1 MTLQVLGLGTT
12 GKLAISEGMNM
23 NTLIKNYKINR
34 CECGNCTP
42 MPTPTEC
49 VCCKEITAVVNKCE
63 SMDSSEPSTTQCII
77 NHDGFD
83 PVCLNIW
90 VLQTAFFNYRHH
102 YGTRDIRDNPTHE

>member
-1 MTLQVLGLGTT
+1 MATVHQCQHQQ
-12 GKLAISEGMNM
+12 S
-23 NTLIKNYKINR
+23 
-34 CECGNCTP
+34 
-42 MPTPTEC
+42 

-90 VLQTAFFNYRHH
+90 VLQTAFNYRHH
-102 YGTRDIRDNPTHE
+102 YGTCDIRDNPTHE